1 MDNMITESKS
11 KNLDLLLEKIY
22 RDGGYDFRDY
32 KPGTVVRRLEMR
44 LQATE
49 TKTYRD
55 YMKFLDAHPEEYERL
70 VYTLVIGVSG
80 FFRSHATFSSVT
92 RLVLPELVAYK
103 AEHND
108 YCLKFW
114 SAASARGEEPYS
126 IAIMLA
132 EFLGDRLE
140 DFDIQ
145 VHATDINQQ
154 SLKQARAGVYSL
166 ADLENLPEGNLEKY
180 FSHTSRDYAVKACVK
195 KMVCFS
201 YFDLTSTGK
210 PPFTE
215 PDCIFCCNVL
225 IYLQKQLQERLLGM
239 LYKVLANPGY
249 LVLGEVETP
258 TDNLRKKLTCLDVK
272 AKIYRKSRGGLT
284 KGETE

>member
-1 MDNMITESKS
+1 MGYSVTESSSKS
-11 KNLDLLLEKIY
+11 LDLLLEKIY

-32 KPGTVVRRLEMR
+32 KPGTLVRRLQMR
-44 LQATE
+44 LQASGA
-49 TKTYRD
+49 KTYQD

-92 RLVLPELVAYK
+92 KLVLPELVSYK
-103 AEHND
+103 VEHND
-108 YCLKFW
+108 YCLRFW

-132 EFLGDRLE
+132 EFLGDRLM

-154 SLKQARAGVYSL
+154 ALKQARAGVYSP
-166 ADLENLPEGNLEKY
+166 ADLENLPESNLEKY
-180 FSHTSRDYAVKACVK
+180 FSPTSRDYVVKARVK
-195 KMVCFS
+195 KLVRFS

-210 PPFTE
+210 PHFTE

-239 LYKVLANPGY
+239 LYKVLATPGY

-258 TDNLRKKLTCLDVK
+258 TDNLRKKVTCLDTK
-272 AKIYRKSRGGLT
+272 AKIYRKSRDGA
-284 KGETE
+284 

>member
-1 MDNMITESKS
+1 
-11 KNLDLLLEKIY
+11 
-22 RDGGYDFRDY
+22 
-32 KPGTVVRRLEMR
+32 
-44 LQATE
+44 
-49 TKTYRD
+49 
-55 YMKFLDAHPEEYERL
+55 
-70 VYTLVIGVSG
+70 
-80 FFRSHATFSSVT
+80 
-92 RLVLPELVAYK
+92 
-103 AEHND
+103 
-108 YCLKFW
+108 
-114 SAASARGEEPYS
+114 
-126 IAIMLA
+126 MLA

-154 SLKQARAGVYSL
+154 ALKQAQAGAYSL

-180 FSHTSRDYAVKACVK
+180 FSRTSQDYMVEACVT
-195 KMVCFS
+195 KMVRFS

-239 LYKVLANPGY
+239 LYEVLATPGY

-258 TDNLRKKLTCLDVK
+258 TDNLRKKLTCLDAK
-272 AKIYRKSRGGLT
+272 AKIYRKNRDGA
-284 KGETE
+284 